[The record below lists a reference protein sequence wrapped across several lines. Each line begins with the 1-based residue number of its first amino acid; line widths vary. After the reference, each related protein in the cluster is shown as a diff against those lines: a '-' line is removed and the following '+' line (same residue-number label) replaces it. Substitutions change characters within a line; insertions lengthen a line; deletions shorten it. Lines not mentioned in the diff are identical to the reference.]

1 MAWRCFALST
11 QAVIAGTIMSR
22 HSVGAEHASLV
33 SFDIAPSP
41 RMATEQLL
49 LALSDWQQECERSG
63 DRSDAAVLRQ
73 SLVANLLTQG
83 GALQGLSGALE
94 LAERYAD
101 VVAPP
106 SEARGPGAALRELFF
121 PLEVEFLRPQAEF
134 NRAFVEVARRVL
146 SSPSAT
152 IRSWTRARLKPLADP
167 HGFRVKS
174 HRNNVVGRLV
184 ELLKKSSLVALEPFA
199 KGFLDRQA
207 EWNDWA
213 MALLERFG
221 VGGVE
226 PIELQ
231 AILDRMAE
239 GPHPSDQPPASV
251 TENVLAFWK
260 ELERK
265 QLLFNRQV
273 VTLFRGK
280 VGLPSSQVRYDDWIR
295 TIEKQRLAEPAPA
308 VALTVGA
315 LIDGRG
321 ASAAALRQ
329 TVESLEKQVV
339 PPTEIIV
346 VENGEARL
354 PAAELVLLLRAGD
367 VVASDATRCFA
378 RAAIENPEASWFY
391 ADEDRDVSHKRV
403 EPLLKARFN
412 PALLFSCDLFARSCA
427 ARRTLLERLP
437 LPSPEVPFR
446 YDLALRAHE
455 AHASFAHVPSVLVT
469 SPGPSRPGDLVPEHG
484 ERSLARFFERQGVAV
499 EIDRRHTAFQVR
511 FVPPRRPLVSIIVPF
526 KDKPELLRQLL
537 KSLSATSYENYELL
551 LVSNQSSE
559 PETEALLS
567 SITDRRVRVSKWD
580 HPFSYT
586 AINNDAARQA
596 KGELLLF
603 LNNDIEISETR
614 WLTDLVGRALQPGT
628 GVVGARLLFPDRT
641 LQHVGVVVGMSGYAD
656 HVMSGQPDDGGLTVA
671 GSSDWSREWSAVT
684 SACMLISRE
693 DYDAVGGFDERFKL
707 CGGDVDLC
715 LRVRARGKRI
725 VYAAEVT
732 LIHHE
737 SATRGRSV
745 IPQSDFVESL
755 RAYRGVLGA
764 DPFYPSALSL
774 ATTTP
779 QLRTPDE
786 PTAIELS
793 VRALGFVA
801 GDRASPLSSARVASI
816 NSVRRFINEL
826 DDAPPVSRST
836 LSRPPRDITWLI
848 PGFAH
853 PFGGI
858 HTIFRFAHLWKKHF
872 DVTNRFVVYDQPNV
886 SAREIEARAAMLWP
900 ELPGSFEVLGSLS
913 AVGSLP
919 QTDLAIATLWSSA
932 FLVARHPRAG
942 ARAYFVQDD
951 EPAFHAAG
959 SLSALADRT
968 YELGLYGIF
977 NSRGLHD
984 TLTTRHSIRGT
995 FFEPSVDHDLFHAN
1009 GRVSQHDPL
1018 RVFFYARPS
1027 VDRNAFEL
1035 GLESLR
1041 EFKARLDGPVE
1052 IVCAGEFFDPA
1063 LFGASGL
1070 IENLGVLPY
1079 AETAALYRSS
1089 HLGLCF
1095 MMTKHPSY
1103 LPLELMACGATVV
1116 TNVNPANDWL
1126 FEDGANCLLSRPT
1139 RAGVVESLL
1148 RAARDPEL
1156 RQRIGSGAAERLRR
1170 TTWERQA
1177 TRTFDHLTRALTASN
1192 PT

>member
-1 MAWRCFALST
+1 
-11 QAVIAGTIMSR
+11 MSR
-22 HSVGAEHASLV
+22 HTVGPERSSLV

-41 RMATEQLL
+41 RMTTDLLL
-49 LALSDWQQECERSG
+49 LAVSDWQRECERSG
-63 DRSDAAVLRQ
+63 DQSEAALLRQ

-83 GALQGLSGALE
+83 GALQGLSGPLE

-106 SEARGPGAALRELFF
+106 AESRGPAAALRELFF

-174 HRNNVVGRLV
+174 HRGNVVGRLV
-184 ELLKKSSLVALEPFA
+184 ELLKKSSLAALEPFA

-207 EWNDWA
+207 EWNEWA

-231 AILDRMAE
+231 AILDKMAD
-239 GPHPSDQPPASV
+239 GPHASHEVPPTI

-280 VGLPSSQVRYDDWIR
+280 VGVPSSQVRYDDWIR
-295 TIEKQRLAEPAPA
+295 SIEKQRLAEPSPA
-308 VALTVGA
+308 LALTVGA
-315 LIDGRG
+315 LVDARS

-329 TVESLEKQVV
+329 TIESLEKQLIA
-339 PPTEIIV
+339 PAEIV
-346 VENGEARL
+346 VVDGADARL
-354 PAAELVLLLRAGD
+354 PAGDLVLLLRAGD
-367 VVASDATRCFA
+367 VAATDATRVFA
-378 RAAIENPEASWFY
+378 RAATETPSADWFY

-412 PALLFSCDLFARSCA
+412 AALLFSCDLFARACA
-427 ARRTLLERLP
+427 VRRSRLEGLP
-437 LPSPEVPFR
+437 LPASDVPFR
-446 YDLALRAHE
+446 YDLALRAYE
-455 AHASFAHVPSVLVT
+455 AKATFAHVPSVLVT
-469 SPGPSRPGDLVPEHG
+469 SPGPARAADLVPANG
-484 ERSLARFFERQGVAV
+484 ERSLARFFERQGVEV
-499 EIDRRHTAFQVR
+499 EIDRRQTAFQVR

-537 KSLSATSYENYELL
+537 KSIANTSYENYELL
-551 LVSNQSSE
+551 LVSNQSTE
-559 PETEALLS
+559 PETEMLLR
-567 SITDRRVRVSKWD
+567 SITDPRVRVSKWD

-596 KGELLLF
+596 RGELLLF

-614 WLTDLVGRALQPGT
+614 WLTDLVGRALQPGV
-628 GVVGARLLFPDRT
+628 GVVGAKLLFPDRT

-656 HVMSGQPDDGGLTVA
+656 HLMSGQPDDGGLTVA
-671 GSSDWSREWSAVT
+671 GSADWSREWSAVT
-684 SACMLISRE
+684 SACMLIGKESF
-693 DYDAVGGFDERFKL
+693 DALGGFDERFKL

-715 LRVRARGKRI
+715 LRLREHGKQV
-725 VYAAEVT
+725 VYAAEAT

-737 SATRGRSV
+737 SATRGRTV
-745 IPQSDFVESL
+745 IPRNDFVESI
-755 RAYRGVLGA
+755 RAYRRLLGA

-774 ATTTP
+774 ASTTP
-779 QLRTPDE
+779 QLRMPDE
-786 PTAIELS
+786 PTALELS

-816 NSVRRFINEL
+816 NTVRRFVNEL
-826 DDAPPVSRST
+826 DLGTLAARSS
-836 LSRPPRDITWLI
+836 LSQPPRDITWII

-858 HTIFRFAHLWKKHF
+858 HTIFRFAHLWKKQSG
-872 DVTNRFVVYDQPNV
+872 VTNRFVVYDQPNV

-900 ELPGSFEVLGSLS
+900 ELPGSFEVLGSLEGV
-913 AVGSLP
+913 ASLP
-919 QTDLAIATLWSSA
+919 QTDLVIATLWSSA
-932 FLVARHPRAG
+932 FLAARHPRAA

-951 EPAFHAAG
+951 EPAFHPAG
-959 SLSALADRT
+959 SLSALAAQT
-968 YELGLYGIF
+968 YDLGLYGIF

-984 TLTTRHSIRGT
+984 ALTAQYPIRGT
-995 FFEPSVDHDLFHAN
+995 HFEPSVDHELFHGN
-1009 GRVSQHDPL
+1009 GRVSQRDPL

-1041 EFKARLDGPVE
+1041 EFKARLGDSVE
-1052 IVCAGEFFDPA
+1052 IVCAGESFDPA
-1063 LFGASGL
+1063 LFGASGV
-1070 IENLGVLPY
+1070 IENLGILPY

-1089 HLGLCF
+1089 HIGLCF

-1103 LPLELMACGATVV
+1103 LPLELMACGAAVV
-1116 TNVNPANDWL
+1116 TNENPANDWL
-1126 FEDGANCLLSRPT
+1126 FEHESNCLLSRPT
-1139 RAGVVESLL
+1139 RAGVVEALL
-1148 RAARDPEL
+1148 RAAKDPEL
-1156 RQRIGSGAAERLRR
+1156 RQRLGNGAAERMRR

-1177 TRTFDHLTRALTASN
+1177 SRTYDQLSRALMAPH